1 MNKLFILCSSLLLLT
16 SCASE
21 YQIKG
26 TSSVSRLDGKMLFV
40 KVPVDETMVK
50 VDSAEV
56 IHGLFTMQGVV
67 DSAMIASLYMDELS
81 IMPLVIE
88 KGHIQISIDNARSL
102 VKGTPLNDRLYSF
115 IQKKLSLDDRA
126 YELERRESQMIMD
139 GKSLEDIDIELTKE
153 RQKLSEELNTLA
165 KSFILSNCDNILG
178 PGVFRMICG
187 GYDIPIVTP
196 LIEDIMKEA
205 PDNFK
210 NHPMVK
216 VYMEIAEQNLELMK
230 QEMSR

>member
-1 MNKLFILCSSLLLLT
+1 
-16 SCASE
+16 
-21 YQIKG
+21 
-26 TSSVSRLDGKMLFV
+26 MLFV
-40 KVPVDETMVK
+40 KVPIEETMVK
-50 VDSAEV
+50 IDSAEV
-56 IHGLFTMQGVV
+56 IHGLFTMQGVA
-67 DSAMIASLYMDELS
+67 DSAMIASLYMDDLS

-88 KGHIQISIDNARSL
+88 KGNIQVSIDNARSL

-115 IQKKLSLDDRA
+115 IQKKLSIDDRA
-126 YELERRESQMIMD
+126 YELERKESQMIMD
-139 GKSLEDIDIELTKE
+139 GKSLDAIDAELIKE
-153 RQKLSEELNTLA
+153 RQKLSDELNTLA

-205 PDNFK
+205 PDQFK

-216 VYMEIAEQNLELMK
+216 AYMEIAQQNFERLKEDL
-230 QEMSR
+230 SR

>member
-1 MNKLFILCSSLLLLT
+1 MLIAQKLRKENIAEYLLYMWQVEDIIRAYGCNLQ
-16 SCASE
+16 
-21 YQIKG
+21 QIKKEYI
-26 TSSVSRLDGKMLFV
+26 SRFDCTDEQKEEM
-40 KVPVDETMVK
+40 VDWYGNL
-50 VDSAEV
+50 
-56 IHGLFTMQGVV
+56 IR
-67 DSAMIASLYMDELS
+67 MINQEGCR
-81 IMPLVIE
+81 E

-230 QEMSR
+230 KEMSR

>member
-1 MNKLFILCSSLLLLT
+1 MNKLFIFCGSLLLLT

-21 YQIKG
+21 YQING

-40 KVPVDETMVK
+40 KVPMEETMVK

-56 IHGLFTMQGVV
+56 IHGLFTMRGPA
-67 DSAMIASLYMDELS
+67 DSAMIASLYMDDFS

-88 KGHIQISIDNARSL
+88 KGNIQISIDNARSL

-115 IQKKLSLDDRA
+115 IQKKLSIDDRA

-139 GKSLEDIDIELTKE
+139 GKSLELIDAELTKE
-153 RQKLSEELNTLA
+153 RQKLSEELNILA
-165 KSFILSNCDNILG
+165 KTFILNNCDNILG
-178 PGVFRMICG
+178 PGVFRMVCG

-210 NHPMVK
+210 NHPMVRA
-216 VYMEIAEQNLELMK
+216 YMDAAQEYLELMK
-230 QEMSR
+230 KEMNR

>member
-1 MNKLFILCSSLLLLT
+1 MNKLFILCSSLLILT

-21 YQIKG
+21 YQIRG

-40 KVPVDETMVK
+40 KVPIEETMVK
-50 VDSAEV
+50 IDSAEV
-56 IHGLFTMQGVV
+56 IHGLFTMQGVA
-67 DSAMIASLYMDELS
+67 DSAMIASLYMDDLS

-88 KGHIQISIDNARSL
+88 KGNIQVSIDNARSL

-115 IQKKLSLDDRA
+115 IQKKLSIDDRA
-126 YELERRESQMIMD
+126 YELERKESQMIMD
-139 GKSLEDIDIELTKE
+139 GKSLDAIDAELIKE
-153 RQKLSEELNTLA
+153 RQKLSDELNTLA

-205 PDNFK
+205 PDQFK

-216 VYMEIAEQNLELMK
+216 AYMEIAQQNFERLKEDL
-230 QEMSR
+230 SR

>member
-1 MNKLFILCSSLLLLT
+1 MNKLFILCGTIFLLT

-21 YQIKG
+21 YQIRG

-40 KVPVDETMVK
+40 KVPIEETMVK
-50 VDSAEV
+50 IDSAEV
-56 IHGLFTMQGVV
+56 IHGLFTMQGVA
-67 DSAMIASLYMDELS
+67 DSAMIASLYMDDLS

-88 KGHIQISIDNARSL
+88 KGNIQVSIDNARSL

-115 IQKKLSLDDRA
+115 IQKKLSIDDRA
-126 YELERRESQMIMD
+126 YELERKESQMIMD
-139 GKSLEDIDIELTKE
+139 GKSLDAIDAELIKE
-153 RQKLSEELNTLA
+153 RQKLSDELNTLA

-205 PDNFK
+205 PDQFK

-216 VYMEIAEQNLELMK
+216 AYMEIAQQNFERLKEDL
-230 QEMSR
+230 SR

>member
-1 MNKLFILCSSLLLLT
+1 MNKLFIFCGSLLLLT

-21 YQIKG
+21 YQING

-40 KVPVDETMVK
+40 KVPMEETMVK

-56 IHGLFTMQGVV
+56 IHGLFTMRGSA
-67 DSAMIASLYMDELS
+67 DSAMIASLYMDDFS

-88 KGHIQISIDNARSL
+88 KGNIQISIDNARSL

-115 IQKKLSLDDRA
+115 IQKKLSIDDRA
-126 YELERRESQMIMD
+126 YELERKESQMIMD
-139 GKSLEDIDIELTKE
+139 GKSLELIDAELTKE
-153 RQKLSEELNTLA
+153 RQKLSEELNVLA
-165 KSFILSNCDNILG
+165 KTFILNNCDNVLG

-210 NHPMVK
+210 SHPLVRA
-216 VYMEIAEQNLELMK
+216 YMDAAQQYLELMK
-230 QEMSR
+230 EEMNR

>member
-88 KGHIQISIDNARSL
+88 KGHIQISKSRKPFGKRDDFKGGKGGKRNGKFGNDFID
-102 VKGTPLNDRLYSF
+102 
-115 IQKKLSLDDRA
+115 DD
-126 YELERRESQMIMD
+126 
-139 GKSLEDIDIELTKE
+139 ED
-153 RQKLSEELNTLA
+153 
-165 KSFILSNCDNILG
+165 
-178 PGVFRMICG
+178 
-187 GYDIPIVTP
+187 
-196 LIEDIMKEA
+196 
-205 PDNFK
+205 
-210 NHPMVK
+210 
-216 VYMEIAEQNLELMK
+216 
-230 QEMSR
+230 